1 MNKRPPVLVSILIVQ
16 VVCALLSVAL
26 GWPPADLVP
35 VMLLLVLSLF
45 VFHGSAIA
53 CNLLALIYAYGAQR
67 TIGEAVG
74 ALNDSTV
81 LSAVLVITAVLLAA
95 VAHYLLF
102 NRAVKVFQGK
112 SVSDQR
118 LPG

>member
-1 MNKRPPVLVSILIVQ
+1 MNKRPPILLSILIVQ
-16 VVCALLSVAL
+16 LACALFSVVV

-35 VMLLLVLSLF
+35 MMLLLVLSLF

-53 CNLLALIYAYGAQR
+53 CNLLALVYAYGAQR

-74 ALNDSTV
+74 VVDHSTV
-81 LSAVLVITAVLLAA
+81 LSVVLVITAVLLAA
-95 VAHYLLF
+95 VAHYLFF
-102 NRAVKVFQGK
+102 NRAVKAFQGK
-112 SVSDQR
+112 GVSDQR